1 MSPDLE
7 VDTVAVRAT
16 AEAVDDLAARV
27 AAGSAESPAPVT
39 VPRWTT
45 SDAAAETTAEGRR
58 ELAEAG
64 WAIGET
70 ARQIIATMLDYDAAD
85 GRAAGRIRSAA

>member
-16 AEAVDDLAARV
+16 AGAVDDLAARV

-39 VPRWTT
+39 IPRWSA
-45 SDAAAETTAEGRR
+45 SDAAAEVADAARR
-58 ELAEAG
+58 EIAAAG

-70 ARQIIATMLDYDAAD
+70 ARQIIATVLDYDAAD
-85 GRAAGRIRSAA
+85 ERAAARMRSAA